1 MEHIHADA
9 DDLRAQIRKYWDNAG
24 VKYLPLSCD
33 VARREVCINAG
44 LPLRAGL
51 MQGLHSERGKPRTLL
66 AAPPKRFG
74 MHNCRSLEICSH
86 ENPVGAE
93 NLKPLM
99 AVRDLGLM
107 QNNGATQF
115 CKASMTLKMHQGYRR
130 EG

>member
-1 MEHIHADA
+1 MEHMHADA
-9 DDLRAQIRKYWDNAG
+9 DDLRLQIRYHWNAAG
-24 VKYLPLSCD
+24 GECLPLSCKI
-33 VARREVCINAG
+33 AHREVCMHAG
-44 LPLRAGL
+44 LSFRAGL

-86 ENPVGAE
+86 KNPVGAE

-99 AVRDLGLM
+99 AVRNLGLM

-115 CKASMTLKMHQGYRR
+115 CKASMTKDAPGL
-130 EG
+130 